1 MNEFL
6 LTKFNFLDIIILS
19 ISGFLLTKIYFYRR
33 DIMKRFSRVLA
44 LALVLAMTCLLFASC
59 GVSGT
64 YEGILANITFK
75 GNKITLAKGGI
86 QAEGTYKIS
95 GDKITIEIE
104 AEGAAIIFKAFEGE
118 HNFEKGKD
126 YVKIGG
132 ATYTKAK

>member
-1 MNEFL
+1 M
-6 LTKFNFLDIIILS
+6 K
-19 ISGFLLTKIYFYRR
+19 IST
-33 DIMKRFSRVLA
+33 RVIA
-44 LALVLAMTCLLFASC
+44 LAMVLAMTCLLLASC

-64 YEGILANITFK
+64 YEGTLANITFK
-75 GNKITLAKGGI
+75 GNKITLEKGGI
-86 QAEGTYKIS
+86 QAEGTYKIN

-104 AEGAAIIFKAFEGE
+104 ATGLANVFKVFEGE